1 MCDDVH
7 CGPHYRAAQ
16 SKSHYTSAITIY
28 HNQCSES
35 STGCLHSTARTSCP
49 LLPLFSK
56 SYSWILTV
64 HQNGDPWCHP
74 TCNWPLQSIQYA
86 TQDAPF
92 PKATPIQVLLAC
104 FSATDE
110 KMHFNN
116 RAGTS
121 DRLNQIADLRI
132 PKNVEIHTKSP
143 LNATIR
149 ILTNPKAKLTWATFD
164 TIFSLS

>member
-1 MCDDVH
+1 MYTVGH
-7 CGPHYRAAQ
+7 TIGLPRASHTTHLQSLFTITSVVRAQ
-16 SKSHYTSAITIY
+16 
-28 HNQCSES
+28 Q
-35 STGCLHSTARTSCP
+35 GCLHSTARTICP

-64 HQNGDPWCHP
+64 HQNGDPWRHP

-86 TQDAPF
+86 TLDAPF
-92 PKATPIQVLLAC
+92 PKATPIQVLPAC
-104 FSATDE
+104 FSATNE

-121 DRLNQIADLRI
+121 DRLNQIADPRI